1 MKWQIVNDDLLT
13 KWGKNVNPK
22 FPLPEYPRPN
32 FQREKWINLNGIW
45 DYAITKRNNYS
56 TFIDKGEIV
65 VPFPIESALSGVRRL
80 LKPDEN
86 LIYVR
91 DFEISSSWT
100 NGKVILH
107 FGAVDWQARVFVNSN
122 YIGSHKGGYTPFSF
136 DISKYVLFDESN
148 TLEVH
153 VFDPTNKGRQER
165 GKQVLKPWAVFY
177 TAVSGI
183 WQTVWLEYVPEV
195 HVESIT
201 ITPKVDSN
209 SVIISNFCSNANV
222 TNYEICYSV
231 FFKGRKI
238 EERASK
244 INSSETIKLSNI
256 HLWSPKDP
264 NLYDLEVE
272 LVKQNETLDRVKSY
286 FGVRKIE
293 YKKDENGILR
303 FYLNNEKIFMFGV
316 LDQGYWPDGLY
327 TAPTDE
333 ALLFDIKKAKELGF
347 NTIRKHI
354 KVEPLRW
361 YYHCDREGM
370 LVWQDFP
377 NGGSLWAGILSM
389 FTGKKINFK
398 FGRKKESIKS
408 QFYKETTEIVRSLY
422 NFPSIVVWV
431 PFNEGWGQF
440 ETRKVTDYVRTLD
453 FTRLIDSASGW
464 VDKGCG
470 DIADIHDYL
479 GPAIPKNDKKR
490 VLALGEFGGL
500 GLVIED
506 HVWKN
511 AKPWAYKIMKN
522 KDDFLKKY
530 EEIINKTLEMTKKGL
545 SAAIYTQI
553 TDVEKEVN
561 GLLTYNR
568 LQKVKEEKLRN
579 INEKLS
585 NLY

>member
-1 MKWQIVNDDLLT
+1 MKMI
-13 KWGKNVNPK
+13 P
-22 FPLPEYPRPN
+22 
-32 FQREKWINLNGIW
+32 
-45 DYAITKRNNYS
+45 
-56 TFIDKGEIV
+56 
-65 VPFPIESALSGVRRL
+65 
-80 LKPDEN
+80 
-86 LIYVR
+86 
-91 DFEISSSWT
+91 SSWT
-100 NGKVILH
+100 NGRIILH

-122 YIGSHKGGYTPFSF
+122 FIGENKGGYFPFSF
-136 DISKYVLFDESN
+136 DITKFVCLNDTN
-148 TLEVH
+148 TLEIH

-183 WQTVWLEYVPEV
+183 WQTVWLEYVPKV
-195 HVESIT
+195 YIESIT

-209 SVIISNFCSNANV
+209 SILITNFCTSANV
-222 TNYEICYSV
+222 TDFEIRYSI
-231 FFKGRKI
+231 FFKGKKI
-238 EERASK
+238 EERNSK
-244 INSSETIKLSNI
+244 VNSSETIKLPNI
-256 HLWSPKDP
+256 HLWSPKEP

-272 LVKQNETLDRVKSY
+272 LVKRNETLDKVKSY

-293 YKKDENGILR
+293 YKKDENGYFR
-303 FYLNNEKIFMFGV
+303 FYLNNEKTFMFGV

-361 YYHCDREGM
+361 YYHCDKEGI

-389 FTGKKINFK
+389 FTGKRINFE

-408 QFYKETTEIVRSLY
+408 QFYKEITSIVKTLY
-422 NFPSIVVWV
+422 NFPSIIVWV

-470 DIADIHDYL
+470 DIADIHKYL
-479 GPAIPKNDKKR
+479 GPGIPKDDKKR

-506 HVWKN
+506 HIWKN

-530 EEIINKTLEMTKKGL
+530 EEVINKTLELAEKGL

-561 GLLTYNR
+561 GLLTYDR
-568 LQKVKEEKLRN
+568 LQKIKIEKLKK